1 MLQGYEGGTFSK
13 NYNNTW
19 PLLSIWLSGRSWAYT
34 LYPSSQWRLTSL
46 WGCFCQYL
54 HVPGEEMRLKEMMP
68 CEHFK
73 PTPDSLLWNLRG
85 WSPENLPRCCS
96 RTWKREAL
104 YLPDLISL
112 WKTKQNDV
120 PIKSGFLVL
129 KWQSQIWGFAKFS
142 WHIVIWK
149 DQVSAAFVRHKWTIK
164 GEDWVETLGIPRC
177 PPVSEPGPRGGFP
190 RQTLPPYPLL

>member
-1 MLQGYEGGTFSK
+1 MSQVKKWDSKKWCLVNTSNPPQTHCCGISEGGVQKTPDAVHEPE
-13 NYNNTW
+13 N
-19 PLLSIWLSGRSWAYT
+19 
-34 LYPSSQWRLTSL
+34 
-46 WGCFCQYL
+46 
-54 HVPGEEMRLKEMMP
+54 E
-68 CEHFK
+68 EHF
-73 PTPDSLLWNLRG
+73 T
-85 WSPENLPRCCS
+85 
-96 RTWKREAL
+96 
-104 YLPDLISL
+104 YLIKILISL